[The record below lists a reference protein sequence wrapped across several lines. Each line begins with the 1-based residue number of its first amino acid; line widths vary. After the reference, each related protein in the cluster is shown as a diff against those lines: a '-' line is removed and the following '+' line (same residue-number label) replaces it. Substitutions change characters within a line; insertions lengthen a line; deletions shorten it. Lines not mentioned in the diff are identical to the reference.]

1 LSVTG
6 SGQQHGAQVI
16 LWMIA
21 TLTTSQSPSKKPK
34 PCSRER
40 KCGYGHAG
48 MTGEGLHDEGTS
60 EQASERGG
68 DRCCCCSLFTTT
80 PAATL
85 KAK

>member
-48 MTGEGLHDEGTS
+48 MTGEGLHDEGRAS
-60 EQASERGG
+60 KRASEVGI
-68 DRCCCCSLFTTT
+68 D
-80 PAATL
+80 AAAAAFSQQHL
-85 KAK
+85 QQH